1 MKKHIVNTMFYIGS
15 ALSIIGLL
23 MTGICMFWQPISALY
38 SIGIAFIGI
47 FLIVFAFLIDP
58 EQTVKSK
65 IIK

>member
-1 MKKHIVNTMFYIGS
+1 MKKLIVNSMFYIGS

-23 MTGICMFWQPISALY
+23 LTGICMFLQPISALY
-38 SIGIAFIGI
+38 ALGIAFIGI